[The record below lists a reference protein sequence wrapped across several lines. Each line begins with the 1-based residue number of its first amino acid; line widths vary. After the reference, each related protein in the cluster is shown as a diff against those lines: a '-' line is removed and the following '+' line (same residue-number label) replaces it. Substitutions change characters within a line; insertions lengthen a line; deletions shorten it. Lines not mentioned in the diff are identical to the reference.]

1 MGGGAGS
8 WLMLSWTTPQIISRV
23 ALYDRTNLDDGIKA
37 GILSFSDGTFVFFGA
52 ISNVGLPKVINL
64 RSRKVSW
71 VKMLVTKVSDSTKNV
86 GLSEIEVFTKL

>member
-1 MGGGAGS
+1 
-8 WLMLSWTTPQIISRV
+8 MLSWTTPQIISRV
-23 ALYDRTNLDDGIKA
+23 SLYDRTNLDDGIKG

-52 ISNVGLPKVINL
+52 IANDGSPKVVNL